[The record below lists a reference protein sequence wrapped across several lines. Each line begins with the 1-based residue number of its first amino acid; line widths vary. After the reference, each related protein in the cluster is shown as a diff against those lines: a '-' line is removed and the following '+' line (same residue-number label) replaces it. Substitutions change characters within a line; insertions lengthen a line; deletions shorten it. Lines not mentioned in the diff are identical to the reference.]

1 MDNMYF
7 NKNAGKPK
15 RPSGRSDGYID
26 DFEDISSFSENS
38 VEDEYEDI
46 SSGRDIYFDDISS
59 GSHGRNGRPP
69 VKKKKK
75 HRILKSILIIIL
87 IIILAIAGAGY
98 SLLGKMKGN
107 PTEKHQNQ
115 FISENQLH
123 SDKNV
128 TNILLLGVDAREGE
142 TASRSDT
149 MMLISIDKNNKK

>member
-59 GSHGRNGRPP
+59 GSHGRND
-69 VKKKKK
+69 VSF
-75 HRILKSILIIIL
+75 IFLLFLSI
-87 IIILAIAGAGY
+87 
-98 SLLGKMKGN
+98 
-107 PTEKHQNQ
+107 E
-115 FISENQLH
+115 
-123 SDKNV
+123 
-128 TNILLLGVDAREGE
+128 
-142 TASRSDT
+142 
-149 MMLISIDKNNKK
+149 ISIMVSERDAVSPSRASTPSRRIFVTFLSE